1 MKSVGIKKLNSRH
14 KRMIEAITVEG
25 ITGKEV
31 CERFNISAPRLSV
44 LRQTKLWKDEEK
56 SLNEKTRN
64 EALQKIQSLAP
75 KAIQALE
82 DTVGSRLVVDGETIV
97 FNDPKVRIQA
107 AKEILNR
114 SGIQERDESTGN
126 SMIIQMYVP
135 GWGTDSGKS
144 EIVDVEFEQTEKVK
158 NY

>member
-1 MKSVGIKKLNSRH
+1 MANIEIKKLNSRH
-14 KRMIEAITVEG
+14 RRMIEAITVEG
-25 ITGKEV
+25 STGREV
-31 CERFNISAPRLSV
+31 CERFGISAPRLSV
-44 LRQTKLWKDEEK
+44 LRQTKLWKDEET
-56 SLNEKTRN
+56 SLNEKVRN
-64 EALQKIQSLAP
+64 ESIQKLQSLAP

-82 DTVGSRLVVDGETIV
+82 ETVELRLNVDGETTV

-114 SGIQERDESTGN
+114 SGIKEMDESAGN

-135 GWGTDSGKS
+135 GWGTGSGKN
-144 EIVDVEFEQTEKVK
+144 EVVDVEFEHAGKIK

>member
-1 MKSVGIKKLNSRH
+1 
-14 KRMIEAITVEG
+14 MIEAITVEG
-25 ITGKEV
+25 ATGKEV

-44 LRQTKLWKDEEK
+44 LRQTKLWKDEEN

-82 DTVGSRLVVDGETIV
+82 DTVGSQLRVDGETTV

-114 SGIQERDESTGN
+114 SGIQERDELAGN
-126 SMIIQMYVP
+126 SMIIQMYIP

-144 EIVDVEFEQTEKVK
+144 EIVDVKFEQTGKIK

>member
-1 MKSVGIKKLNSRH
+1 MANIEIKKLNSRH

-25 ITGKEV
+25 ATGREV
-31 CERFNISAPRLSV
+31 CERFGISAPRLSV
-44 LRQTKLWKDEEK
+44 LRQTKLWKDEET
-56 SLNEKTRN
+56 SLNLKARN
-64 EALQKIQSLAP
+64 EALQKLQSLAP

-82 DTVGSRLVVDGETIV
+82 ETVESRLKVDGETTV

-114 SGIQERDESTGN
+114 GGIKEKDESAGN

-135 GWGTDSGKS
+135 GWGTDSGKN
-144 EIVDVEFEQTEKVK
+144 EIVGVEFEHTGISKK
-158 NY
+158 Y

>member
-1 MKSVGIKKLNSRH
+1 MKNAGIKKLNSRH
-14 KRMIEAITVEG
+14 KRMIEVITVEG
-25 ITGKEV
+25 ATGKEV

-82 DTVGSRLVVDGETIV
+82 DTVGSRLKVDRESTV

-114 SGIQERDESTGN
+114 SGIHERDESAGN

-135 GWGTDSGKS
+135 GWGTNSGKN
-144 EIVDVEFEQTEKVK
+144 EILDVEFGDTGKNK